1 MDTQAKLKLLADLV
15 AIETVANH
23 EKSLATYIQQFLATY
38 GIASELVTGPDDQ
51 RTNLVAQI
59 GTGAGPVLAFSGHA
73 DTVHIG
79 DITTWSTDPF
89 VLTAK
94 DQRLYGRG
102 TTDMKAGIAAFVIA
116 LITLKNQQV
125 PLKGTL
131 RLLLTFDEEL
141 TQNGARLLVEK
152 GYADDID
159 AMIIAE
165 PTGVAIDELSEYFQS
180 GGAVIDDA
188 TLMTLQAASANTTA
202 PEQHFIFHAHKGFL
216 SYDVTATG
224 KAAHS
229 SMPKLGINAIDHLV
243 QYYLAEKALYETLPE
258 VSPVLDRTLYGPD
271 VIKGGQQP
279 NSVPDSATLSVMTRV
294 IPELPAE
301 VLLARL
307 QSLIDQLNQQD
318 ATLQLALH
326 VKGYDNAVVTDKANP
341 LIQTIQQL
349 VPQYLAEPMAAPAI
363 AVSLGT
369 DASQFIKANPN
380 LALAIIGPGNTT
392 AHKADEY
399 VEQATYLQMI
409 ELYQAVAKHY
419 LV

>member
-1 MDTQAKLKLLADLV
+1 MDTQTKINLLADLV
-15 AIETVANH
+15 AIQTVANH
-23 EKSLATYIQQFLATY
+23 EKNLVTYLQKFLANY
-38 GIASELVTGPDDQ
+38 GIASELVSGPDEQ
-51 RTNLVAQI
+51 RVNLVAQI
-59 GTGAGPVLAFSGHA
+59 GNGKGPVLAFSGHA
-73 DTVHIG
+73 DTVHVG
-79 DITTWSTDPF
+79 DVATWATDPF

-94 DQRLYGRG
+94 EGKLYGRG
-102 TTDMKAGIAAFVIA
+102 TTDMKAGMAAFVIA
-116 LITLKNQQV
+116 LIELNAQAT
-125 PLKGTL
+125 PLNGTL

-141 TQNGARLLVEK
+141 TQNGARLLVAQ
-152 GYADDID
+152 GYADDVD

-165 PTGVAIDELSEYFQS
+165 PTGVAITELADYFQS
-180 GGAVIDDA
+180 GGAVIAADELA
-188 TLMTLQAASANTTA
+188 TLQGASAMTAA

-229 SMPKLGINAIDHLV
+229 SMPKLGVNAIDHLV

-258 VSPVLDRTLYGPD
+258 VSPILNRTLYGPD
-271 VIKGGQQP
+271 VIRGGQQP

-301 VLLARL
+301 ELLKRL
-307 QSLIDQLNQQD
+307 QELIDTLNQQD
-318 ATLQLALH
+318 ATMQLALH
-326 VKGYDNAVVTDKANP
+326 VKGYDNAVVTAKDNP
-341 LIQTIQQL
+341 LIQLIQQEVPDYL
-349 VPQYLAEPMAAPAI
+349 VEPMAAPAI

-399 VEQATYLQMI
+399 VEQTAYLQMI
-409 ELYQAVAKHY
+409 DLYQAVAKRY
-419 LV
+419 LG